1 MKKSKPSS
9 PVATAISAPSALMLT
24 PQCLLL
30 PEFGKIGVPVIRLG
44 GGMTSIHPVA
54 KIDTI
59 RLIYALLEGTVGAIS
74 ASKGEARFAAP
85 LAP

>member
-1 MKKSKPSS
+1 
-9 PVATAISAPSALMLT
+9 
-24 PQCLLL
+24 
-30 PEFGKIGVPVIRLG
+30 
-44 GGMTSIHPVA
+44 MTSINPVA

-85 LAP
+85 LSP